1 MNKAVLDASAVLAYL
16 FSEAGADQVLPILET
31 GSGLISAVN
40 YAELVSKLMDQGMPT
55 DIVHETLF
63 NLELEVVSYDMAQ
76 AFQTGA
82 LRLPGKALGLSLG
95 DRACLALGMIMKL
108 PILTADRVWKNLSL
122 PIEIIVIRA

>member
-1 MNKAVLDASAVLAYL
+1 M
-16 FSEAGADQVLPILET
+16 
-31 GSGLISAVN
+31 ISAVN
-40 YAELVSKLMDQGMPT
+40 YAELVSKLVDQGMPT

-63 NLELEVVSYDMAQ
+63 NLELEVVSYDTAQ

-82 LRLPGKALGLSLG
+82 LRLPGKAFGLSLG